1 MVSRK
6 RLYQQYSKVALSRYE
21 IAYYDGTYITFN
33 SNRVIVVN
41 GMYIFECVVNVP
53 SSVPDGT
60 DIFSVP
66 AGVSGN
72 LLLTQPHTGET
83 YPIVVNSDGGAK
95 AWGVIPA
102 ASNCFLTGILNDYTG
117 PKRSKATIWT

>member
-1 MVSRK
+1 MVSK
-6 RLYQQYSKVALSRYE
+6 MEVMVSCKPRLCELNSKVALSRYE

-53 SSVPDGT
+53 SSVPDGA

-102 ASNCFLTGILNDYTG
+102 ANNCFLTGIL
-117 PKRSKATIWT
+117 S

>member
-1 MVSRK
+1 MVSCK
-6 RLYQQYSKVALSRYE
+6 PRLCKLNSKVALSRYE

-33 SNRVIVVN
+33 ANRVIVVN

-72 LLLTQPHTGET
+72 LLLTQPHTGEA

-102 ASNCFLTGILNDYTG
+102 ASNCFLTGIL
-117 PKRSKATIWT
+117 I